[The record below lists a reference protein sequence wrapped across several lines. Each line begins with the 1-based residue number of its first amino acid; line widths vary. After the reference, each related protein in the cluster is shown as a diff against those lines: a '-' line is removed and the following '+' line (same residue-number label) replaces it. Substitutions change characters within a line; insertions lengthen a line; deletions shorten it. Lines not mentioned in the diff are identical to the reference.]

1 MNDNKTSKW
10 LDDRARQSMAD
21 NGFEPKFPPDAL
33 DQLAKL
39 ESSVGETRS
48 EGNIADLS
56 DLLWSSIDNE
66 SSRDL
71 DQIEY
76 AEQLENGDIRILVG
90 IADVD
95 HLIKKDSAIDRHA
108 AQNTV
113 TIYTE
118 TEIFPMLPEDLSTG
132 LTSLNEDENRMAIV
146 IELVIKANGDVPG
159 NNVYR
164 AMVRNRAKLDYE
176 SIGDWLDDGGAAPE
190 KINSTPGLKDQILLQ
205 RTAAERLHKFRLEKG
220 ALEFESIESSA
231 VIENGEVRD
240 LKAVRPNSAR
250 KLIENF
256 MIAANVEMA
265 EFLDAHGFASIRR
278 VVKTPDHWQGI
289 REIAEKFGTHLPDEP
304 NGRALAEFLVS
315 QRRSDPLHF
324 PDLSLSIIKLIGSG
338 EYVVQQP
345 GEQGDGHFGLGVRD
359 YAHSTAPNRRFPD
372 IVVQRLVK
380 AAIAGGPQPY
390 SVEELEAIAEHCNV
404 QEKAARKVER
414 KMRKIVAATVMKH
427 RVGESFDAVV
437 TGVTDHGTY
446 ARILRPPVDGRIVR
460 GENGLKLGQ
469 KLDVK
474 LISADPRTGFID
486 FAARH

>member
-1 MNDNKTSKW
+1 MGE
-10 LDDRARQSMAD
+10 
-21 NGFEPKFPPDAL
+21 NGFEPNFPPDAIDEL
-33 DQLAKL
+33 KKI
-39 ESSVGETRS
+39 ESTDTRIES
-48 EGNIADLS
+48 IPNVTDLR

-76 AEQLENGDIRILVG
+76 AEQLDNGDIRILIG

-95 HLIKKDSAIDRHA
+95 HLVIKDSAIDRHA

-118 TEIFPMLPEDLSTG
+118 TEIFPMLPTELSTG
-132 LTSLNEDENRMAIV
+132 LTSLNEDENRKAIV

-159 NNVYR
+159 NTVYR
-164 AMVRNRAKLDYE
+164 ALVRNRAKLDYE
-176 SIGDWLDDGGAAPE
+176 SIGDWLDEAGAIPE
-190 KINSTPGLKDQILLQ
+190 KIDSTPGLREQILLQ
-205 RTAAERLHKFRLEKG
+205 QTAAQRLHKFRLEKG

-240 LKAVRPNSAR
+240 LKAVRSNSAR

-278 VVKTPDHWQGI
+278 VVKTPEHWQGI
-289 REIAEKFGTHLPDEP
+289 REIAEKLGTRLPEEP
-304 NGRALAEFLVS
+304 DGRALGEFLVS
-315 QRRSDPLHF
+315 QRQADPLHF

-359 YAHSTAPNRRFPD
+359 YAHSTAPNRRYPD

-380 AAIAGGPQPY
+380 AAISGEPQPY
-390 SVEELEAIAEHCNV
+390 TIEELDGIAEHCNV

-427 RVGESFDAVV
+427 RVGENFDAVV
-437 TGVTDHGTY
+437 TGVTDRGTY
-446 ARILRPPVDGRIVR
+446 ARILRPPVDGRIIR

-486 FAARH
+486 FAVRH